1 MPWRVHACARRLAEG
16 RPHTWL
22 HPERT
27 FFVVEGEAPEIAAGG
42 KSGLVEYHV
51 MRGSGD
57 DSAGFALV
65 TFSTLEEA
73 ISEAERREE
82 EEQRTRSS

>member
-1 MPWRVHACARRLAEG
+1 MVPGDWQREG
-16 RPHTWL
+16 RTWL

-27 FFVVEGEAPEIAAGG
+27 FFVVESEVPEIAAGG
-42 KSGLVEYHV
+42 RSGLVEYHV
-51 MRGSGD
+51 MRGGGD

-73 ISEAERREE
+73 ISGAERREGE
-82 EEQRTRSS
+82 QQRTR